1 MPAVQHIAFVCRN
14 RLAMERFYTK
24 HFGFERAR
32 VFNAG
37 EPGEFV
43 MTRLGPVCIEF
54 FQASPQAIAL
64 AAKTPRVEVGFKHL
78 AFEVPKLEPVI
89 KSLKRDGVAM
99 GEVFDCS
106 DVSPGLR
113 AAFFHDPEGNQVEIL
128 ENWADDND
136 PPALKEV

>member
-14 RLAMERFYTK
+14 RLALERFYTK

-37 EPGEFV
+37 EPDEFV
-43 MTRLGPVCIEF
+43 MTRLGSVCLEL
-54 FQASPQAIAL
+54 FQASPQAIAF
-64 AAKTPRVEVGFKHL
+64 AAKTPRVDVGFKHL

-89 KSLKRDGVAM
+89 KSLKRDGVDV

-113 AAFFHDPEGNQVEIL
+113 AAFFHDPEGNQVEVL
-128 ENWADDND
+128 ENWADDDD
-136 PPALKEV
+136 PPALKER

>member
-37 EPGEFV
+37 EPDEFV

-54 FQASPQAIAL
+54 FQAAPQAIAQ
-64 AAKTPRVEVGFKHL
+64 AAKAPRVEIGFKHV

-89 KSLKRDGVAM
+89 KALKRDGVDV

-113 AAFFHDPEGNQVEIL
+113 AAFFADPEGNQVEIL
-128 ENWADDND
+128 ENWADEDN
-136 PPALKEV
+136 PPALKEL

>member
-14 RLAMERFYTK
+14 RIVMERFYAK
-24 HFGFERAR
+24 YFGFERAR

-43 MTRLGPVCIEF
+43 MTRLGSVCIEF

-64 AAKTPRVEVGFKHL
+64 AARTPRIEVGFKHL
-78 AFEVPKLEPVI
+78 AFEVPQLEPVVEV
-89 KSLKRDGVAM
+89 LKRDGVDV
-99 GEVFDCS
+99 GEIFDCS

-113 AAFFHDPEGNQVEIL
+113 AAFFHDPEGYQVEIL
-128 ENWADDND
+128 ENWADDAD
-136 PPALKEV
+136 PPALREP